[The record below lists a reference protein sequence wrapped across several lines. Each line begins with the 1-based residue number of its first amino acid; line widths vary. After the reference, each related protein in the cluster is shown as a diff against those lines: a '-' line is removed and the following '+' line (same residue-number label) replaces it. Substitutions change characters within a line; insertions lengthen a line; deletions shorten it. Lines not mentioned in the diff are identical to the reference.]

1 MTALDHLA
9 PTIRLLG
16 LALPKDADD
25 PVELARV
32 LAARDPDTLHRFTAW
47 GLDCAERVVRSDA
60 DRAAVAAG
68 RACLTHPTPENRSA
82 AHAAAAAAYATY
94 TAAAYAAAATA
105 AAAAYAAAATAAAAA
120 AAAATAA
127 AYAAAYGAAYAADA
141 AAAAAAHAATAAT
154 AATAAPSVERIW
166 QLDRLAYCL
175 TARDD

>member
-9 PTIRLLG
+9 PTLRLLG
-16 LALPKDADD
+16 LALPKDAHD

-32 LAARDPDTLHRFTAW
+32 LAAHDPDTLHRFTAW

-82 AHAAAAAAYATY
+82 AATAADAAFTAAAAATYAAAAAAYAATY
-94 TAAAYAAAATA
+94 
-105 AAAAYAAAATAAAAA
+105 A
-120 AAAATAA
+120 AAAAT
-127 AYAAAYGAAYAADA
+127 Y
-141 AAAAAAHAATAAT
+141 AAAAAAHAAR
-154 AATAAPSVERIW
+154 AAPSVERIW

-175 TARDD
+175 IARDARAPRGFPASKGHPAP